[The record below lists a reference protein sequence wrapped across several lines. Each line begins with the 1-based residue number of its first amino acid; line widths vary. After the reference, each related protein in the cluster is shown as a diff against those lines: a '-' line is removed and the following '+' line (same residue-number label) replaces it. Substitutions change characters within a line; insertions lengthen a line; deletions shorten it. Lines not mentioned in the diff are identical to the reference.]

1 MKQFL
6 LLLLLAANVHA
17 APDAKA
23 LLESADRSRGG
34 GLPGLVWMID
44 LDATDSEGTQK
55 RSLQVSATTADNV
68 AEFTAPQNVKGQRLV
83 MRNRNLWFVRPGLS
97 KPVPISPRQR
107 LLGQVASGDVASTN
121 YAGDYTA
128 TWLRQETLNGEV
140 CDVLQLKANR
150 ANITYDQIQYW
161 VSQSRQVG
169 VKAEFYT
176 VSGKLFKTAEFE
188 YGNTIKWQNRTV
200 PFVSRMVIKD
210 AVNSSNISELRYRD
224 IKVQALDD
232 AVFRLD

>member
-1 MKQFL
+1 M
-6 LLLLLAANVHA
+6 
-17 APDAKA
+17 
-23 LLESADRSRGG
+23 
-34 GLPGLVWMID
+34 
-44 LDATDSEGTQK
+44 
-55 RSLQVSATTADNV
+55 
-68 AEFTAPQNVKGQRLV
+68 
-83 MRNRNLWFVRPGLS
+83 
-97 KPVPISPRQR
+97 
-107 LLGQVASGDVASTN
+107 
-121 YAGDYTA
+121 
-128 TWLRQETLNGEV
+128 
-140 CDVLQLKANR
+140 LQLKANR

-188 YGNTIKWQNRTV
+188 YGNSIKWQNRTV